1 MYYSNN
7 VIFLSVSVIVV
18 LPTKSLN
25 NTHFH
30 KKKSNILNN
39 IFIFMLL
46 MTLMLKFLFI
56 SFVQDNILLYN
67 ICSLITTH

>member
-1 MYYSNN
+1 
-7 VIFLSVSVIVV
+7 
-18 LPTKSLN
+18 
-25 NTHFH
+25 
-30 KKKSNILNN
+30 
-39 IFIFMLL
+39 MLL